1 MGSGG
6 SKTTDSQK
14 NGPKADVLK
23 ETDEEPVSIECC
35 LQTEVLA
42 MVTQKIDN
50 PPFFLTSK
58 HFYNHKD
65 LNFEGNAL
73 HPSYFRGI
81 RKLFAKLA
89 NVPL

>member
-35 LQTEVLA
+35 LQTEALA
-42 MVTQKIDN
+42 MLTQKIDN
-50 PPFFLTSK
+50 PPFF
-58 HFYNHKD
+58 
-65 LNFEGNAL
+65 
-73 HPSYFRGI
+73 
-81 RKLFAKLA
+81 
-89 NVPL
+89 